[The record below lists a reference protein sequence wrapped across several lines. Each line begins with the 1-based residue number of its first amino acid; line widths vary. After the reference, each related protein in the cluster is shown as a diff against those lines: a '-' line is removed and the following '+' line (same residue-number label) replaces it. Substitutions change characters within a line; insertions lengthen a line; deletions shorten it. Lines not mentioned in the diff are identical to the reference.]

1 MKKTFAIILSLLMLL
16 PCFSFMVFAEK
27 NIIYSGDVLLFN
39 DDAESLEIAGKTI
52 SPVENIEFYVNI
64 RVSDS
69 SSKYN
74 SILLNG
80 KKIASLVD
88 GINEIKLN
96 SSELLQ
102 KDNEISVVLGD
113 ASAMFN
119 DSVIYGTVNL
129 DDVAIESV
137 TFSGISF
144 SEPEKM
150 NCYMPIVDAAGT
162 TVKTID
168 YEPMAIGDGWFAD
181 TGLGGST
188 PTKPLYIGFLFDNPL
203 QGGAFQVKTTELA
216 DGKTKAVF
224 KKSGKVVD
232 EYECIIDNTA
242 PVITLLDNGDSFK
255 VDDITAVQTTLKV
268 DGKKTSKINYDRLSA
283 GKHYAYIVATDEAGN
298 TSSKAFVFNVNAN
311 KPSVIIEDNMLC
323 VSDGSDAV
331 IYEGEI
337 LEEVYMLE
345 NRYGE
350 YNQNYLRND
359 DEVLV
364 SFNDKDSI
372 VTSAIGNSLPYQ
384 SFVVNTEKA
393 VDNKVMVSYKGETG
407 NGSDI
412 VLKAWNYKKESWDDV
427 AEVVNGDSVTFEVD
441 ITDYSKDDKMRINAY
456 PDIVY
461 NGSNTI
467 LWNSDTQYYSRY
479 EELNEM
485 YVKVNEYAVKEY
497 QSGEIGYCVHTGDL
511 IDQAHMGDQIANAE
525 YKFASKAQAILDD
538 AKVPNG
544 VVSGNHDICHEEAD
558 YSYYYKYFGESRYKD
573 FDWYGGSLNNNMHHY
588 DLVSIG
594 AYDFVFLYFGTYKEA
609 EADTIAWANAVCKAY
624 PTRNVVICTHEYI
637 LPSGAYSGD
646 RAEIIWNDIVV
657 PNENVVMILCGHNTG
672 VCDQMHQVGDSD
684 RYVLEVLADYQFAD
698 LGAGAG
704 NNITFI
710 ENNCTL
716 DGEGFIRL
724 MSFNEAGQVISN
736 TYSPAADM
744 YNFYPSY
751 SDSFVYD
758 VKMVPASRSIRTTQF
773 DVITDCK
780 EVGKVGSD
788 GISLE
793 EYEAVFVK
801 TEKQSKQIYSQI
813 VILEAY
819 ESNYKIPEAPE
830 YSIPEPERVGIGGY
844 EYVSENFKMN
854 QDNVIPD
861 SSLVENGFD
870 LLKKTAKTYS
880 RTSGSMNF
888 KLSFADNNAVT
899 LSHEAGSNNENWV
912 TLANYFNSNN
922 TVDVSKYNR
931 LYFGVT
937 SGKTAKWNIYVN
949 FAGKEINFS
958 QNKEISSLFGYV
970 NETPSDIVGTWCGYI
985 DLSEI
990 ITGNQKIN
998 SIYIVSATPGETVTF
1013 DYLFLGSSD
1022 AGKVR
1027 FITDENIVTAAEAK
1041 VGDKIKLPDSPY
1053 KHGYTFEGWYT
1064 AKEGGEKVNGDV
1076 IVTSEITELYARFS
1090 EKKAESRKVNS
1101 YNEELDLKQSIDMRF
1116 VFVIASGAFLVLVVL
1131 ALIIKAI
1138 VSKNKVGK

>member
-1 MKKTFAIILSLLMLL
+1 MKKTIAIILSVMFVL

-27 NIIYSGDVLLFN
+27 SEIYSGDVLLFN
-39 DDAESLEIAGKTI
+39 DKADSLEIAGKTI
-52 SPVENIEFYVNI
+52 SPVKNIEFYVNI

-88 GINEIKLN
+88 GVNEIKLN
-96 SSELLQ
+96 SSDLLE

-113 ASAMFN
+113 ASSMYN
-119 DSVIYGTVNL
+119 DSVVYGTVNL

-137 TFSGISF
+137 TFSGVSF
-144 SEPEKM
+144 TEPKKM
-150 NCYMPIVDAAGT
+150 NCYMPISGAAGS

-168 YEPMAIGDGWFAD
+168 YEPLAIGDGWFAD

-188 PTKPLYIGFLFDNPL
+188 PTKPLFTGYLFDNPVK
-203 QGGAFQVKTTELA
+203 GGAFQVKTKELS
-216 DGKTKAVF
+216 DGKTNAVF
-224 KKSGKVVD
+224 KKNGKVVE

-242 PVITLLDNGDSFK
+242 PVITLLTSGDTYK
-255 VDDITAVQTTLKV
+255 IDDITKVESTLKV

-283 GKHYAYIVATDEAGN
+283 GRHYAYIVATDEAGN
-298 TSSKAFVFNVNAN
+298 TSSKAFVFNVNEN
-311 KPSVIIEDNMLC
+311 KPTAVIEDDMLC
-323 VSDGSDAV
+323 VSTDGDTV

-364 SFNDKDSI
+364 SFNDKQSL

-384 SFVVNTEKA
+384 SFVVNTEDA

-412 VLKAWNYKKESWDDV
+412 VLKSWNYKTEAWDV
-427 AEVVNGDSVTFEVD
+427 LAKVVTGDSVTFEVD
-441 ITDYSKDDKMRINAY
+441 IKDYSKDNKMRINVY

-461 NGSNTI
+461 NGSDTI

-479 EELNEM
+479 EELNSM
-485 YVKVNEYAVKEY
+485 YEKINEYAVEEY
-497 QSGEIGYCVHTGDL
+497 KKGEIGYCVHTGDL
-511 IDQAHMGDQIANAE
+511 IDQAHMGDEIANAE
-525 YKFASKAQAILDD
+525 FKFASKAQAILDD

-544 VVSGNHDICHEEAD
+544 VVSGNHDICHDEAD
-558 YSYYYKYFGESRYKD
+558 YSYYYKYFGENRYKN

-594 AYDFVFLYFGTYKEA
+594 AYDFVFMYIGNYKEA
-609 EADTIAWANAVCKAY
+609 EDDTIAWANAVCQAY
-624 PTRNVVICTHEYI
+624 PTRNVVICTHEYL
-637 LPSGAYSGD
+637 LPSGVYSGD
-646 RAEIIWNDIVV
+646 RAEVMWDKIVV

-698 LGAGAG
+698 LGEGAG

-716 DGEGFIRL
+716 DGEGFVRL

-758 VKMVPASRSIRTTQF
+758 VNMIPANRSIRTEAF
-773 DVITDCK
+773 DVITNCK
-780 EVGKVGSD
+780 EVGSVDKD
-788 GISLE
+788 GISLDD
-793 EYEAVFVK
+793 YEAVFVAN
-801 TEKQSKQIYSQI
+801 ESYSKVRYSQI
-813 VILEAY
+813 LILDEY
-819 ESNYKIPEAPE
+819 ESNYKLPDAPE
-830 YSIPEPERVGIGGY
+830 YKAPVPERVGIGGY
-844 EYVSENFKMN
+844 EHVSENFKMN
-854 QDNVIPD
+854 QKNAIPD
-861 SSLVENGFD
+861 SSLVEVGFD
-870 LLKKTAKTYS
+870 LLKKSTKTFS
-880 RTSGSMNF
+880 RTSGSLNY
-888 KLSFADNNAVT
+888 KLKFADNNAVT

-912 TLANYFNSNN
+912 TLANYFNTNN
-922 TVDVSKYNR
+922 NVDVSKYNR

-937 SGKTAKWNIYVN
+937 AGKTAKWNIYVN

-970 NETPSDIVGTWCGYI
+970 NETPSDIVGTWSGYI
-985 DLSEI
+985 DLTDI
-990 ITGNQKIN
+990 IKGNQKIN

-1041 VGDKIKLPDSPY
+1041 VGTKIKLPDSPY

-1064 AKEGGEKVNGDV
+1064 AKEGGEKVTGDV
-1076 IVTSEITELYARFS
+1076 TITSEITELYARFS
-1090 EKKAESRKVNS
+1090 EKKIESRKVTT
-1101 YNEELDLKQSIDMRF
+1101 YNEELELNQSVDTRII
-1116 VFVIASGAFLVLVVL
+1116 FVIVSAAFLVLVVII
-1131 ALIIKAI
+1131 LIIKTI
-1138 VSKNKVGK
+1138 VSKKKSGI